1 MAMIVARSLKL
12 LPAAALSLL
21 LALLAAAYV
30 EGQTAKPPAPAAPSD
45 IARQKELE
53 RDAAV
58 NLSLAKKSIQDDAF
72 YNAKVALNVWKL
84 SALDAGNFDLK
95 LYEDLRKQLYEKSLR
110 ENLRCIDVAVAQRDA
125 PEANLCLKIYRL
137 HAQEIK
143 AFDPKRYEE
152 LKNRIAGIRK
162 REK

>member
-1 MAMIVARSLKL
+1 MIAARSLKL
-12 LPAAALSLL
+12 LPAAVLALL
-21 LALLAAAYV
+21 LTALAAAYV

-45 IARQKELE
+45 LARQKELE

-95 LYEDLRKQLYEKSLR
+95 LYEDLRKQLYEKSIR
-110 ENLRCIDVAVAQRDA
+110 DNLRCIEIAVVQRDA
-125 PEANLCLKIYRL
+125 AEANMCLRIYRL
-137 HAQEIK
+137 HAQEIN
-143 AFDPKRYEE
+143 AFDPKRYED
-152 LKNRIAGIRK
+152 LRARVNGIRK
-162 REK
+162 KEK